1 MPLTQPLEVDF
12 KSMRSTDISS
22 ESVDGG
28 SDLLD
33 IGEVASR
40 SGMAPSALRY
50 YESESIIASVDRK
63 GLRRQFPPD
72 VLTTLAVVAM
82 CRQAG
87 FTLEEIK
94 LVLATGGGSSWK
106 AFAGRKRD
114 QLRAQA
120 EHLGAVADQLDHA
133 LRCPSPNV
141 FDCEHFQAALTD
153 ALPVRGDADRVL
165 AGRGPRGH

>member
-1 MPLTQPLEVDF
+1 
-12 KSMRSTDISS
+12 MRSTHISS
-22 ESVDGG
+22 DLDVDDDE

-33 IGEVASR
+33 IGDVAAR

-50 YESESIIASVDRK
+50 YESEGIIASVDRK
-63 GLRRQFPPD
+63 GLRRQFPPG

-94 LVLATGGGSSWK
+94 LVLATRGRPSWK
-106 AFAGRKRD
+106 TFAERKRD
-114 QLRAQA
+114 QLRARA
-120 EHLGAVADQLDHA
+120 DHLGTVADQLDHA

-141 FDCEHFQAALTD
+141 FDCEHFRAALAD
-153 ALPVRGDADRVL
+153 ALPVRGDANGVV
-165 AGRGPRGH
+165 AGRDPGGR